1 MLCTCGKSRRV
12 LVSAVLAWVL
22 MVGLGEARSH
32 AQGTG
37 TAAQGPTLGPVEV
50 SEGFVILDGAY
61 VRPPYTVHWTWPAA
75 FVNGREALVS
85 RQGGRSCVGEPEY
98 EAQPRHYVEYVVNH
112 LRGGGLIL
120 CRAGQKAVLVTP
132 GRALRILEILLSE
145 KAKEAKVKNLAAIKG
160 LSITAREWDALAESF
175 EAPTELTDRVEY
187 WHTEFAALA
196 AVGEADLPVPRGIIQ
211 MLTLAGFALAAWAL
225 GTLLR
230 CRPPLGR
237 DDAPSVAPGL
247 WDRQV
252 VRLVL
257 VIVALSVHDLLCTL
271 CAHDLGNFREL
282 NPLAAPLLSHAP
294 SVVAFKL
301 SLTLGAAIV
310 FLVAR
315 SRRLVQIGSWWMGV
329 VYTVLILR
337 WAAYGSLVVA

>member
-1 MLCTCGKSRRV
+1 
-12 LVSAVLAWVL
+12 
-22 MVGLGEARSH
+22 
-32 AQGTG
+32 
-37 TAAQGPTLGPVEV
+37 VE
-50 SEGFVILDGAY
+50 
-61 VRPPYTVHWTWPAA
+61 
-75 FVNGREALVS
+75 
-85 RQGGRSCVGEPEY
+85 C
-98 EAQPRHYVEYVVNH
+98 VVNH

-120 CRAGQKAVLVTP
+120 WRADQTAVLVTP

-145 KAKEAKVKNLAAIKG
+145 ERREAKVQNLAAIKG
-160 LSITAREWDALAESF
+160 LSVSTREWDALAETF

-187 WHTEFAALA
+187 WHTEFEAMATIGAA
-196 AVGEADLPVPRGIIQ
+196 GLPVSGRIFR
-211 MLTLAGFALAAWAL
+211 MMTLAGFGLAAWSL

-237 DDAPSVAPGL
+237 DDVLSVAPGL

-257 VIVALSVHDLLCTL
+257 VIVALSVHDLVCTL

-282 NPLAAPLLSHAP
+282 NPLAAPLLSHGP
-294 SVVAFKL
+294 TVVAFKL

-337 WAAYGSLVVA
+337 WAACSSVFIA